1 MSNLIIWSHQATV
14 DYNYRVRDVLSEI
27 AGKILREKLLQS
39 PIEHEQ
45 AQRVREVLEQARGR
59 AFVRDRKITV
69 SSLDNVL
76 EALMEIR
83 TWLQEGK
90 LENGQRYKPDIQIGG
105 DPAIAA
111 IRGHMLSRG
120 PARTDLPDVC
130 YAGMFP
136 KSVEAVLEQNL
147 INDAQEIL
155 RNVFRS
161 PLRYPVD
168 AEPHSVG
175 LEADVAKIIFVY
187 GPGRSIARL
196 APEGHFTQFLNS
208 IEQEVE
214 TAPQK
219 ERVVL
224 AVGTGRPSMVHIQSQ
239 SVFDELASIA
249 NEASHD
255 ELVDPEK
262 QEVSE
267 MLFLMRLLKDVKAT
281 KFGDRVRTFV
291 ATRDFGRDEI
301 FTRQVIA
308 LLKNA
313 DIISLNDAEIDDL
326 HTAVNGGNYHNIP
339 LAYKLRE
346 LPFKAIKVCHSP
358 AGVIMDLGTRPEHI
372 ITSDRFQED
381 PAKFL
386 EEVLRLSADGATYA
400 MDATAGLGR
409 WANEAMI
416 RIYSR
421 NVREESRQH
430 NRFCATFLDVDAPMP
445 AGMISVA
452 CARVVRTLG
461 AVVGLGAVFDGLL
474 LAFLMRD

>member
-14 DYNYRVRDVLSEI
+14 DFNYRVRDVLSEI
-27 AGKILREKLLQS
+27 AGTILRDKLLNR
-39 PIEHEQ
+39 PPDHEQ
-45 AQRVREVLEQARGR
+45 AQNTREVLEQARER
-59 AFVRDRKITV
+59 AFLRDRKITV
-69 SSLDNVL
+69 TDLDDVL
-76 EALMEIR
+76 DDLMKIR
-83 TWLQEGK
+83 LWLQEGK
-90 LENGQRYKPDIQIGG
+90 LENGHRYEADIQIGG

-130 YAGMFP
+130 YAGIFP
-136 KSVEAVLEQNL
+136 KSVESVLENNL
-147 INDAQEIL
+147 INDSQEIL

-161 PLRYPVD
+161 PLRYSVN
-168 AEPHSVG
+168 AEPHSIG
-175 LEADVAKIIFVY
+175 LEADVAKIIIVY
-187 GPGRSIARL
+187 GPGRSIATL
-196 APEGHFTQFLNS
+196 APEGHFSQFLNS

-224 AVGTGRPSMVHIQSQ
+224 AVGTGRPSMVKVESQ
-239 SVFDELASIA
+239 SVFDELAALA
-249 NEASHD
+249 NEAGHN
-255 ELVDPEK
+255 ELVNADK
-262 QEVSE
+262 EVSE
-267 MLFLMRLLKDVKAT
+267 MLFLMRLLRDVKTT

-291 ATRDFGRDEI
+291 ATRDFGRDKL

-326 HTAVNGGNYHNIP
+326 HTAVNGGNYQHMP

-372 ITSDRFQED
+372 ITSERFQED

-452 CARVVRTLG
+452 SARVVRTLG